1 MGRKE
6 ELVPCRCTK
15 CAKTVLQF
23 TMVTPRTRRRHEEQD
38 TDLLNARRTQ
48 EYSRKPENNPITAIS
63 TNGPPELDSM
73 DTSPTVFSLS
83 LPPSPKIIAEDSHDV
98 ITDTQDLDFDDY
110 QDDTTLLDE
119 ASRTRSAS
127 PEFIENVDNAPTNP
141 NADNPVPS
149 AMNHA
154 GPGADDEDLLQE
166 LVPAFQQTPPVR
178 LLYLQAAITHIIGSS
193 TVAEATNQIQDG
205 LDLIELCGALPTF
218 PIPRRS
224 IITVKKHLGL
234 QTDDYVSRIPICDVC
249 YKRYSLDDIQKLD
262 TPICTV
268 SRCKGNIYRMKR
280 EHTDPATG
288 EDRFK
293 CIPVKVLVYCP
304 IVKAVQCFLLRS
316 AFVKNLRDTSQ
327 DINRAELSEDDLMHD
342 IHDGAEWTKLEV
354 GLKRHHRYR
363 GVPRLT
369 TWLFGFER
377 FNGVL
382 EDVNLNGHGGGGME
396 YSLARDW
403 VEKHRLYELAISL
416 PEGAS
421 DKEHKLVQ
429 RAIDQKGLDR
439 GTLRTQ
445 IAQFT
450 ASSILPPRL
459 TSKTKFTSLRG
470 LQHPQVYQL
479 LVGFLQH
486 KFPNLNVVDDMTA
499 ELGTTVLFA
508 SPSAKVLPFIVKD
521 GIRFGS
527 ATATRTN
534 ADQFAVFYC
543 SAVQKM
549 VSDDRIPAM
558 PWDRFATDLGV
569 NIVYENIFGPLEI
582 IASSQLSCAVAIIP
596 ITTDI
601 LAEEKSLWVV
611 QFFDRMMTGCAVKM
625 VTLQAG

>member
-1 MGRKE
+1 MRDDWKLLEHAHRSKSSTTKAARKSILDEHGVRYSVLNELPGWLPMRRSPIDFMHNFYALVKRFLFDIVTTGHLLDSTGWDLFQDSINSVIWPSGIGRLPKNLADDHGLPKADQWRRLSSIYPFILWLCWRDHHDE
-6 ELVPCRCTK
+6 IKASAPPVPASAKPQPTFKRDLRMIYKLVLYLSVSERILASK
-15 CAKTVLQF
+15 
-23 TMVTPRTRRRHEEQD
+23 
-38 TDLLNARRTQ
+38 
-48 EYSRKPENNPITAIS
+48 AIS
-63 TNGPPELDSM
+63 ISDIDRGQ
-73 DTSPTVFSLS
+73 
-83 LPPSPKIIAEDSHDV
+83 A
-98 ITDTQDLDFDDY
+98 
-110 QDDTTLLDE
+110 
-119 ASRTRSAS
+119 
-127 PEFIENVDNAPTNP
+127 
-141 NADNPVPS
+141 
-149 AMNHA
+149 
-154 GPGADDEDLLQE
+154 
-166 LVPAFQQTPPVR
+166 
-178 LLYLQAAITHIIGSS
+178 YLQLYC
-193 TVAEATNQIQDG
+193 QG
-205 LDLIELCGALPTF
+205 LESLGVHQTIN
-218 PIPRRS
+218 S
-224 IITVKKHLGL
+224 HLAMH
-234 QTDDYVSRIPICDVC
+234 
-249 YKRYSLDDIQKLD
+249 YSLVFRQY
-262 TPICTV
+262 
-268 SRCKGNIYRMKR
+268 G
-280 EHTDPATG
+280 PA
-288 EDRFK
+288 
-293 CIPVKVLVYCP
+293 Y
-304 IVKAVQCFLLRS
+304 A
-316 AFVKNLRDTSQ
+316 
-327 DINRAELSEDDLMHD
+327 
-342 IHDGAEWTKLEV
+342 
-354 GLKRHHRYR
+354 
-363 GVPRLT
+363 

-382 EDVNLNGHGGGGME
+382 EDVNLNGHGGGEME

-459 TSKTKFTSLRG
+459 TSKAKFTSLRG

-486 KFPNLNVVDDMTA
+486 KFPDLNVVDDMTA

-508 SPSAKVLPFIVKD
+508 SRSTKVLPFIVKD

-534 ADQFAVFYC
+534 ADQFAGVLMHDTRVPCKIIYHFEIHLPDQVFYC

-549 VSDDRIPAM
+549 VSDDRIPVM

-596 ITTDI
+596 ITTDV

-611 QFFDRMMTGCAVKM
+611 QSFDR
-625 VTLQAG
+625 